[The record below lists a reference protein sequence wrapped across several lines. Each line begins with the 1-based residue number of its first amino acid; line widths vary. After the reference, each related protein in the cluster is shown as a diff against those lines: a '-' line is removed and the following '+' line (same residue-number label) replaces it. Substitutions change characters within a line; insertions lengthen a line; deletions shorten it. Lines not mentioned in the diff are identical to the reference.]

1 MKENVPEELTVFV
14 PSDLP
19 LGESMSVRV
28 MVTAEPDG
36 KDLSEVSLPVALSFL
51 PRGALA
57 GAETLFRISRVF
69 PDRLPHLDLVRL
81 GDAGLG
87 RGVDHLLQIRTCAS
101 GAQFCFDDGPGSA
114 VSVQE
119 LK

>member
-1 MKENVPEELTVFV
+1 MGSGFSGSPA
-14 PSDLP
+14 S
-19 LGESMSVRV
+19 
-28 MVTAEPDG
+28 
-36 KDLSEVSLPVALSFL
+36 SLA
-51 PRGALA
+51 
-57 GAETLFRISRVF
+57 
-69 PDRLPHLDLVRL
+69 RLPHLDLGRL